1 MQLPGIREM
10 SLRANGA
17 VGVSAWGSFMWRV
30 LAVLVIGALL
40 AHWTWVVFA
49 PRSAQVLPAVLPAS
63 GFQAER
69 LFGSTA
75 VSSVAVQAALPN
87 VRLVGVFAGVPG
99 FAIMELDGKRQ
110 VGLATGHEIVAGAKL
125 VEVAIDHVVIERN
138 GVRQQIRLAEKEPAI
153 NRMDS
158 ISQAMPLPVAAVMP
172 TTIAASAADDPAT
185 HKETQPNMMRSRGGL

>member
-1 MQLPGIREM
+1 MQLPGKRGM
-10 SLRANGA
+10 SLQANGA
-17 VGVSAWGSFMWRV
+17 VGVSIWAPFMWRV

-49 PRSAQVLPAVLPAS
+49 PRSAQVLPAMLPAS
-63 GFQAER
+63 GFQAEH
-69 LFGSTA
+69 LFGITA

-110 VGLATGHEIVAGAKL
+110 VGLATGHEIVSGAKL

-138 GVRQQIRLAEKEPAI
+138 GVRQQIRLAEKESVINSLDSMAQAI
-153 NRMDS
+153 
-158 ISQAMPLPVAAVMP
+158 PLTEAAVAV
-172 TTIAASAADDPAT
+172 IAASAAKTEPNTNVA
-185 HKETQPNMMRSRGGL
+185 PNMTRSRGGL